1 MLIGIILKMKSKPW
15 NFFCIV
21 GLGEHAKKNLIP
33 SLLENNQI
41 ILGIVTSKETT
52 NFPSIKKFK
61 SLNKA
66 IKELPKKTM
75 FIIASPPSAHE
86 RQITKILNSERD
98 VFVEKPAFVKKSHIE
113 NIKLICE
120 KKNLILLEGFMYKYT
135 NLYKRFFDN
144 WNSNIKNIKFL
155 RLTFT
160 IPANPI
166 NTFREDPPVTST
178 YLFDI
183 GCYIFSLLVDLKI
196 LDRNSTKNK
205 FFKDIYLKKENHL
218 IYINATFND
227 ISISIKLGIGSSYEN
242 SIEFLTNK
250 KKSFKYWPFFSG
262 RPIKKFILLK
272 SNKENKKESFLDI
285 NGFRKMFKSTKK
297 NLLENQTIDFNNMLV
312 VTSLLEKINAKL
324 IKS

>member
-1 MLIGIILKMKSKPW
+1 MLIGIILNMKSKPW

-41 ILGIVTSKETT
+41 ILGIVTSKVNT

-86 RQITKILNSERD
+86 RQIKKILNSERD
-98 VFVEKPAFVKKSHIE
+98 VFVEKPAFIKKNHVK

-135 NLYKRFFDN
+135 NLYKRFIDN
-144 WNSNIKNIKFL
+144 WNSNIKNIKSL

-178 YLFDI
+178 SLFDI
-183 GCYIFSLLVDLKI
+183 GCYIFSLLADLKI
-196 LDRNSTKNK
+196 LDKNSSKNK
-205 FFKDIYLKKENHL
+205 FLEDIYLKKENHL
-218 IYINATFND
+218 IYIKATFND

-242 SIEFLTNK
+242 SIEFLTSK
-250 KKSFKYWPFFSG
+250 KKSYKYWPFFYG
-262 RPIKKFILLK
+262 HPTKKFILSK
-272 SNKENKKESFLDI
+272 SNKENKKESFSDI
-285 NGFRKMFKSTKK
+285 NGFRKMFKSTKQ
-297 NLLENQTIDFNNMLV
+297 NLLVNQTIDFNNMLV
-312 VTSLLEKINAKL
+312 VTSLIEKINAKL